1 MGQFWHMMFVTDCF
15 PGTISFN
22 TGVPF
27 QYFSRNPQIRI
38 TQKAGS
44 LSFSGMVATQ
54 RDFSSPGGPDVLRNA
69 LLPDLQGQI
78 AYKSGNVVTG
88 LSAGYKQLLPRLS
101 TESDYKTNSKVEGFT
116 GQAFLKI
123 STNPVTYKFQATY
136 LQNGYDGLSLGGF
149 VVKTISDP
157 LRDYREYTS
166 INTMSLWT
174 DIETKGKIWQFG
186 VFAGYSKNLGAS
198 EEVDDVIRIPND
210 NTTRGWNIGY
220 LYRIS
225 PRIIV
230 NSGKTRFALEL
241 EHTAAAY
248 GSSVNNM
255 AVPQDLKTLVNN
267 RILVAAYYFF

>member
-1 MGQFWHMMFVTDCF
+1 MSQFWHMMFVTDCF

-27 QYFSRNPQIRI
+27 KYFSRNPQIRI
-38 TQKAGS
+38 TQKAGN

-78 AYKSGNVVTG
+78 TYKDGNIVTG
-88 LSAGYKQLLPRLS
+88 LTAGYKQLLPRLR
-101 TESDYKTNSKVEGFT
+101 TESEYKATSKVDGFT

-123 STNPVTYKFQATY
+123 STNPLIYKIQATY

-149 VVKTISDP
+149 AIKTISDP
-157 LRDYREYTS
+157 IRDYREYTS
-166 INTMSLWT
+166 INTFSCWT
-174 DIETKGKIWQFG
+174 DIETNSKTWQFG
-186 VFAGYSKNLGAS
+186 LFAGYSRNLGAS
-198 EEVDDVIRIPND
+198 EELDDVTRIA
-210 NTTRGWNIGY
+210 TYTRGSNIGY
-220 LYRIS
+220 LYRVS

-248 GSSVNNM
+248 GSTVNNK
-255 AVPQDLKTLVNN
+255 AIPQDLKTIANN